1 MLKSNHTHTVR
12 RTIVIT
18 IVPYKSTSYSV
29 LMDLDKI
36 LKYTHL
42 MLLSVGS
49 QRLIFVYTYARFEQT

>member
-29 LMDLDKI
+29 LMDLGKI

-42 MLLSVGS
+42 ML
-49 QRLIFVYTYARFEQT
+49 

>member
-12 RTIVIT
+12 QPIVIT

-36 LKYTHL
+36 LIYTHL
-42 MLLSVGS
+42 ML
-49 QRLIFVYTYARFEQT
+49 